1 MRAWVCHQLS
11 TDRGGLRFEEN
22 WPEPVEPGPGQVRV
36 AMTATALNR
45 PDLLMLSGDYQFKPD
60 LPFIPGIEGC
70 GVIDEVGE
78 GLAGELIGERV
89 IVGARGG
96 LLAEHVT
103 VNAAQVRPVPHDLHD
118 DEAAAHTVGSLTAFV
133 ALVQRGRLRAGER
146 LLVLGAGGG
155 MGLAAVAVGK
165 ALGAVVIAAAST
177 DAKLAAASAAGAT
190 ELLRVNR
197 SAPDF
202 ASLKGRVDLVYDP
215 LGGPY
220 LAAALRTLA
229 WGGRY
234 LVVGFVAGQ
243 PPAVQPNHLLI
254 KGTELI
260 GVRAGE
266 QGRQNPAAG
275 IAAREAIDRLAD
287 AGMKPHIG
295 LRAALVDADRL
306 FAAMADGSLIGKAV
320 ALIS

>member
-1 MRAWVCHQLS
+1 MHAWVCHQLS
-11 TDRGGLRFEEN
+11 PDRSGLRFEPD
-22 WPEPVEPGPGQVRV
+22 WPEPAEPGPGQVRV
-36 AMTATALNR
+36 AMTAAALNY
-45 PDLLMLSGDYQFKPD
+45 PDLLMLSGNYQFRPD
-60 LPFIPGIEGC
+60 VPFIPGVEGC

-89 IVGARGG
+89 IVGARSG

-103 VNAAQVRPVPHDLHD
+103 VDAAQVRPVPHDLHD

-133 ALVQRGRLRAGER
+133 ALVQRGRLRRGDR

-155 MGLAAVAVGK
+155 MGLAAVAVGR
-165 ALGAVVIAAAST
+165 ALGATVIAAAST
-177 DAKLAAASAAGAT
+177 DAKLAAASLVGAS
-190 ELLRVNR
+190 ELLRVDR
-197 SAPDF
+197 STPDF
-202 ASLKGRVDLVYDP
+202 TSLKGRVDVVYDP

-220 LAAALRTLA
+220 LVPALRTLA

-243 PPAVQPNHLLI
+243 PPAIQPNHLLI

-266 QGRQNPAAG
+266 QGRQDPAAG
-275 IAAREAIDRLAD
+275 IAARETIDRLAD

-295 LRAALVDADRL
+295 LRAPLTEADRL
-306 FAAMADGSLIGKAV
+306 FAAMADGRLIGKAV
-320 ALIS
+320 AMIG

>member
-1 MRAWVCHQLS
+1 MRAWVCHHLS
-11 TDRGGLRFEEN
+11 PDRAGLRFEEN
-22 WPEPVEPGPGQVRV
+22 WPEPPEPGPGQVRV
-36 AMTATALNR
+36 AMTAAALNY
-45 PDLLMLSGDYQFKPD
+45 PDLLMLSGNYQFRPD
-60 LPFIPGIEGC
+60 VPFIPGVEGC

-89 IVGARGG
+89 IVGARSG

-103 VNAAQVRPVPHDLHD
+103 VDAAQVRAVPHGLHD
-118 DEAAAHTVGSLTAFV
+118 DEAAAHTVGALTAFV
-133 ALVQRGRLRAGER
+133 ALVQRGRLQAGDR

-165 ALGAVVIAAAST
+165 ALGATVIAAAST
-177 DAKLAAASAAGAT
+177 DTKLAAAAAAGAD
-190 ELLRVNR
+190 ELLRVDR
-197 SAPDF
+197 AAPDF
-202 ASLKGRVDLVYDP
+202 ASVKGRVDVVYDP

-220 LAAALRTLA
+220 FVPALRTLA

-243 PPAVQPNHLLI
+243 PPAIQPNHLLI

-287 AGMKPHIG
+287 AGMRPHIG
-295 LRAALVDADRL
+295 LRMPLAEADRL
-306 FAAMADGSLIGKAV
+306 FTAMADGTLIGKAV
-320 ALIS
+320 ALIA

>member
-1 MRAWVCHQLS
+1 MQAWVCHHLS
-11 TDRGGLRFEEN
+11 PDRSGLRFETD
-22 WPEPVEPGPGQVRV
+22 WPEPAEPGPGQVRV
-36 AMTATALNR
+36 AMAAAALNY
-45 PDLLMLSGDYQFKPD
+45 PDLLMLSGDYQYRPEV
-60 LPFIPGIEGC
+60 PFIPGVEGC

-89 IVGARGG
+89 IVGARSG
-96 LLAEHVT
+96 LLAERVT
-103 VNAAQVRPVPHDLHD
+103 VDAAQVRPVPHDLHD
-118 DEAAAHTVGSLTAFV
+118 DEAAAHTVGSLTAYV
-133 ALVQRGRLRAGER
+133 ALVQRGRLQRGDR

-165 ALGAVVIAAAST
+165 AIGAEVIAAAASPE
-177 DAKLAAASAAGAT
+177 KLAAAETAGAT
-190 ELLRVNR
+190 ELILCDRA
-197 SAPDF
+197 APYF
-202 ASLKGRVDLVYDP
+202 GAIKGRVDIVFDP

-220 LAAALRTLA
+220 LVPALRSLA

-243 PPAVQPNHLLI
+243 PPAIQPNHLLI

-266 QGRQNPAAG
+266 QGRQHPASG

-295 LRAALVDADRL
+295 LRVSLHEADRL
-306 FAAMADGSLIGKAV
+306 FAAMADGSLIGKAM
-320 ALIS
+320 ALIG